1 MKNKIPLL
9 ASIAGSIFAFS
20 TWAYGH
26 HSIAATYQQDTQVEL
41 EGRLVQFVF
50 RNPHSFVH
58 IEVGNPQGQKERWA
72 VEWTGTAALIQ
83 RGMDAASLRPG
94 DQLVLTAYPSRAP
107 GEKRALMTSLNRPS
121 DGLSWGKLPGEV
133 VE

>member
-1 MKNKIPLL
+1 MKNKLLLPL
-9 ASIAGSIFAFS
+9 AITGSIIGIS

-26 HSIAATYQQDTQVEL
+26 HSISATYQQDKQVEL
-41 EGRLVQFVF
+41 QGRLVQFVF

-58 IEVGNPQGQKERWA
+58 IEVGNPEGGKERWA
-72 VEWTGTAALIQ
+72 VEWTGTAALVQ

-121 DGLSWGKLPGEV
+121 DGLSWGKAPGEV